1 MGLILEKYIDG
12 EWIDKTSKCISLSLG
27 ISSRQLE
34 SLEAELIENIDVGTR
49 VRLKRGETIIFEG
62 VVYESDKSQRAGD
75 VPRCRLT
82 AYTDLILYDRH
93 VVFKAYGTGTK
104 AGAIIKDLAG
114 LETDVDVSNVDEDNT
129 PALNSP
135 WTIEN
140 EVVLK
145 IMQSIAKGTNYWLR
159 MRPGK
164 KLYFKPKT
172 TSTPVETIDSSKI
185 ISAEYCEDKWRLK
198 NRVIY
203 VGANGQVLADVS
215 EGAGDLPV
223 VVHDPFLTDVSEAQR
238 RANIRLALNK
248 EYGKQLRVEMHQ
260 NNFENMNVDLG
271 DTIRVNLPSLGLEN
285 VDMFL
290 LEIEYDPSRLIYSL
304 TLGGKLELF
313 EDFLNEAIG
322 GDVAARFGQKVSVVG
337 EVSTIKSTLYFV
349 RKIQSVTAY
358 RFVTYLNRPPLTI
371 HEAENITIRRDTG
384 EAELAAG
391 FTSGY
396 LVISFL
402 PPSQTFRRW
411 GYVEWVSF
419 MNDGSIT
426 VQLLDTQNNILASK
440 TDWGSGP
447 SFQKRLYLRRWP
459 ARSQEMTKHPAKL
472 NWGSTTTGEVNIS
485 YAGLISGT
493 CIRLEPITQGTLGE
507 IFYPKTK
514 NLGLDISWARYMS
527 IFLLAFSPNTTVK
540 IRLHTDDNN
549 YYEASIVI
557 SEAEK
562 WREYVLNINTFTNV
576 GSPDLS
582 NINWISILTNYTT
595 LIDSDYVFHQYP
607 LAELRIRFNLS
618 RPDANAISPKV
629 KRVVVTYE
637 EVMA

>member
-1 MGLILEKYIDG
+1 MGIIFEIFDG
-12 EWIDKTSKCISLSLG
+12 INWLDKTNKCMRISRK
-27 ISSRQLE
+27 ITSRSLE
-34 SLEAELIENIDVGTR
+34 SLEAELIEVINVGTR
-49 VRLKRGETIIFEG
+49 IRLKKDTAVMFEG
-62 VVYESDKSQRAGD
+62 IIYESKKTHRGGSVA
-75 VPRCRLT
+75 RCEIT
-82 AYTDLILYDRH
+82 SYTDLILFDRH
-93 VVFKAYGTGTK
+93 VVFREYATGTK
-104 AGAIIKDLAG
+104 AGAIIKDLAS
-114 LETDVDVSNVDEDNT
+114 LESGVDVSNVDEDST
-129 PALNSP
+129 PALTGP
-135 WTIEN
+135 WQIEN
-140 EVVLK
+140 EVALK
-145 IMQSIAKGTNYWLR
+145 IMQNVAKGTNYWLR
-159 MRPGK
+159 MKPNK
-164 KLYFKPKT
+164 TLYFKPKNIT
-172 TSTPVETIDSSKI
+172 TSKGTVDGSKV
-185 ISAEYCEDKWRLK
+185 ISADYDEDKWRLK

-285 VDMFL
+285 VEIFL

-493 CIRLEPITQGTLGE
+493 CIRLEPVTQGTLGE